1 MPSARATI
9 HSQMLSFT
17 FLTPA
22 SFKSQIK
29 CYFPKKAALTYHL
42 KEVSHPRYSVTMP
55 IRALNSVVTLGNLVF
70 ACVSVV
76 ATVSTGLWV
85 LEGKAVYLTLC
96 FTACPSVGLIGVC

>member
-1 MPSARATI
+1 
-9 HSQMLSFT
+9 
-17 FLTPA
+17 
-22 SFKSQIK
+22 
-29 CYFPKKAALTYHL
+29 
-42 KEVSHPRYSVTMP
+42 MP